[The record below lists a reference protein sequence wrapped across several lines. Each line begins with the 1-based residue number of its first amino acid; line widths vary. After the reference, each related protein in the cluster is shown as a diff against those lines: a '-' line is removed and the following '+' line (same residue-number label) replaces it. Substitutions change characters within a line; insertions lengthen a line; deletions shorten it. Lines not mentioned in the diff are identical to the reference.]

1 MMRVVVTG
9 GRYFDDAPRLFG
21 ALDTLHQ
28 HRGPIT
34 CVIQGGG
41 AGADELARSWAV
53 LRRVPFDTY
62 PADWTRLGRSAG
74 PIRNREML
82 ERSMPDVVVAFEGGA
97 GTADTVRRALR
108 AEIEIIEVEPVRG
121 AA

>member
-1 MMRVVVTG
+1 MRVVVTG

-53 LRRVPFDTY
+53 LRR
-62 PADWTRLGRSAG
+62 
-74 PIRNREML
+74 
-82 ERSMPDVVVAFEGGA
+82 
-97 GTADTVRRALR
+97 
-108 AEIEIIEVEPVRG
+108 IEEKIY
-121 AA
+121 A